1 LLVRSNGQLISD
13 RNGNPSSAL
22 RLSGGF
28 ASVPAS
34 VYFDPATG
42 GFTFMAWIQVFS
54 YNNWERIFD
63 FGLGQQD
70 NNILLALPERRNRL
84 RLDVYNGGGSVSGDF
99 GSSIDLN
106 QWYHIAVSVT
116 GAISSFYIDGLQQG
130 GGSGRIIVFSFKLF
144 LFICRSF

>member
-1 LLVRSNGQLISD
+1 
-13 RNGNPSSAL
+13 
-22 RLSGGF
+22 
-28 ASVPAS
+28 
-34 VYFDPATG
+34 
-42 GFTFMAWIQVFS
+42 MAWIQVFS

-84 RLDVYNGGGSVSGDF
+84 RLDVYNGGSSVSGDF

-130 GGSGRIIVFSFKLF
+130 GGSGRIIFFSFKFYLF
-144 LFICRSF
+144 SDRFN